1 MFLDQFPYTNMH
13 EINLD
18 WIIQQIKALDP
29 KVIAALQQIDPDV
42 LAQVTAEVEKANQYA
57 ISAQSASSA
66 AVSAADAAE
75 ASDTSAADSANAA
88 AQSANV
94 AATSASEATSVAA
107 KYTSGYYSDQQITFN
122 SDVTDNWTT
131 RLFFGVPSFCYLY
144 SSVTTLNTIAAHSTI
159 MVLPEDSRPT
169 ALQPIMIITGND
181 SIKSGTIDSNG
192 NVITG
197 WEIAANTN
205 IRIETLLCTKYR

>member
-18 WIIQQIKALDP
+18 WIIQQVKAIDP
-29 KVIAALQQIDPDV
+29 KVIAALQQLDPDV
-42 LAQVTAEVEKANQYA
+42 IAQVTAEVEKANQYA

-66 AVSAADAAE
+66 AVSAADAA
-75 ASDTSAADSANAA
+75 ATSDTSAADSANAA

-107 KYTSGYYSDQQITFN
+107 KYTSGYYSSQSITFN
-122 SDVTDNWTT
+122 SDISDNWTN
-131 RLFFGVPSFCYLY
+131 RLIFGIPSFVYLY
-144 SSVTTLNTIAAHSTI
+144 SNTTALNTIAANSTLF
-159 MVLPEDSRPT
+159 VLPEDSRPVNV
-169 ALQPIMIITGND
+169 QPITIIIGDTTIKNG
-181 SIKSGTIDSNG
+181 SIDTNG
-192 NVITG
+192 NVITA

-205 IRIETLLCTKYR
+205 IKIETLICTKYR